1 MSVPNTQLQ
10 LPFLMVLA
18 GPTSSG
24 KTVFL
29 TELLKN
35 TRAKFDKQ
43 LDRIVYYYSEYLT
56 DTIQTLKGMFGDK
69 IQFVKGLNIDIETFN
84 PQKNNLVIIDDLIQG
99 AVSSQGV
106 SELFTRGSHHRNLSV
121 ILVSQNLFCQGK
133 HSVTI
138 NRNSQY
144 LVLFKNPRDA
154 AQISCLAKQVFPGNN
169 KFLLDAY
176 KSATESAYGYLLLDF
191 KQTTPDELRLR
202 TNILPKEWPEIIFV
216 PKRESKMLSFCVL

>member
-35 TRAKFDKQ
+35 TRVKFDKQ

-56 DTIQTLKGMFGDK
+56 DTFQTLKGVFGDK
-69 IQFVKGLNIDIETFN
+69 IQFVKGLSIDIEIFN
-84 PQKNNLVIIDDLIQG
+84 PQKNNLVIIDDLIQDS
-99 AVSSQGV
+99 VSSQGV

-133 HSVTI
+133 YSVTI

-154 AQISCLAKQVFPGNN
+154 AQILCLVKQILSG
-169 KFLLDAY
+169 KIR
-176 KSATESAYGYLLLDF
+176 LLLDSY
-191 KQTTPDELRLR
+191 KST
-202 TNILPKEWPEIIFV
+202 
-216 PKRESKMLSFCVL
+216 